1 MNKVVRAK
9 NVSVTISIATNT
21 AALFATN
28 ALRSTEGGLATSVE
42 RLSTGKRINSAKDDA
57 AALAS
62 SNRLLSR
69 LNAGDVAVR
78 NINDALSFLQTADSI
93 ADIVVSQLQRI
104 RELGIQALN
113 TALNANDR
121 QALQEEVSQIFSQAL
136 AAQNQAQF
144 NNQLL
149 LDGSF
154 SQKTIQVGSESNQS
168 ISLSLPV
175 LIATTTSTPRSHAEY
190 TSSFIMNSIYP
201 GELSINGTSVPSTQ
215 DGPSIYQ
222 GSATAYAHAVAIN
235 SVSGIT
241 GVSANASTKNSI
253 QYSSSGS
260 GTTIPAGGVIINGV
274 SVPSVSGVTRQDL
287 INDFITKVNSVSALT
302 GGITAG
308 SEVISGQNY
317 FYLYSDNGTLIQRN
331 QSAPGYWDSIFGT
344 VVSVPSTQLGRVVL
358 NNAPSVSPAPSIVI
372 GGSNPA
378 NRGYTAGTYSATVS
392 DTPLEGLT
400 GYTSPDITSTA
411 SANQTIETVDS
422 IINRVTGIRGQI
434 GANLSRLDYA
444 ASHIKD
450 SAGIMSMARSKT
462 MDADFAEETS
472 KLARSQIIQQ
482 AATAIITQANM
493 SEGTVIALLLNR

>member
-1 MNKVVRAK
+1 M
-9 NVSVTISIATNT
+9 SVTLSIATNT
-21 AALFATN
+21 TASFATN

-62 SNRLLSR
+62 SDRLLSR

-78 NINDALSFLQTADSI
+78 NINDALSFLQTADSV

-154 SQKTIQVGSESNQS
+154 SQKTIQVGSEINQS

-175 LIATTTSTPRSHAEY
+175 LIATTTQSPRSHAEVIS
-190 TSSFIMNSIYP
+190 TNVGSATFSND
-201 GELSINGTSVPSTQ
+201 LVINGTPIPNSSDTA
-215 DGPSIYQ
+215 GANPSIAKNAN
-222 GSATAYAHAVAIN
+222 SAYVKAQAIN
-235 SVSGIT
+235 SVSNIT
-241 GVSANASTKNSI
+241 GVTASAYTKVAI
-253 QYSSSGS
+253 GISSGYGATISS
-260 GTTIPAGGVIINGV
+260 GAITINGV
-274 SVPSVSGVTRQDL
+274 GIPSSTGSNQQNL
-287 INDFITKVNSVSALT
+287 INDFIDKVNSVYSST
-302 GGITAG
+302 GVTAYK
-308 SEVISGQNY
+308 ETVSGQNY
-317 FYLYSDNGTLIQRN
+317 ISFYSDDGSNIYYSGGSSWVPLLGFSMGNVLQPGNIKIQ
-331 QSAPGYWDSIFGT
+331 
-344 VVSVPSTQLGRVVL
+344 
-358 NNAPSVSPAPSIVI
+358 NAPSVSPAPSIVI
-372 GGSNPA
+372 GGNNP
-378 NRGYTAGTYSATVS
+378 NRSGFTAGTYSASVT
-392 DTPLEGLT
+392 DTPLESLT

-411 SANQTIETVDS
+411 SANQTIGTVDS

-434 GANLSRLDYA
+434 GANLSQLDYA
-444 ASHIKD
+444 ASYIKD
-450 SAGIMSMARSKT
+450 SVGNMSVARSKIT
-462 MDADFAEETS
+462 DADFAEETS

>member
-1 MNKVVRAK
+1 VPN
-9 NVSVTISIATNT
+9 TIVTNT
-21 AALFATN
+21 STTFATN
-28 ALRSTEGGLATSVE
+28 ALRSQEVGLATSVE

-57 AALAS
+57 AGLAS
-62 SNRLLSR
+62 SDRQLSR

-78 NINDALSFLQTADSI
+78 NINDAISFLQTADNV
-93 ADIVVSQLQRI
+93 ADIVVSQLQRKS
-104 RELGIQALN
+104 ELGIQALN

-121 QALQEEVSQIFSQAL
+121 QALQEEVSQIFTQTL

-154 SQKTIQVGSESNQS
+154 SQKTIQVGSEVNQS

-175 LIATTTSTPRSHAEY
+175 LIATTTQSPRSHAEVIS
-190 TSSFIMNSIYP
+190 TTVGSATFSND
-201 GELSINGTSVPSTQ
+201 LVINGTPIPDSGTVA
-215 DGPSIYQ
+215 GANPSIAKNAN
-222 GSATAYAHAVAIN
+222 SAYVKAQAIN
-235 SVSGIT
+235 SVSSSTGVTASAYTKVLIGIT
-241 GVSANASTKNSI
+241 ANGSGATIANGAITVNGVGI
-253 QYSSSGS
+253 PSSSGS
-260 GTTIPAGGVIINGV
+260 N
-274 SVPSVSGVTRQDL
+274 QQNL
-287 INDFITKVNSVSALT
+287 INDFISKVNSVSSST
-302 GGITAG
+302 GVTANR
-308 SEVISGQNY
+308 ETISGTNY
-317 FYLYSDNGTLIQRN
+317 ITLYSDDGSNIYYTGNSSWYPILGFSMSYVLQPGKIQI
-331 QSAPGYWDSIFGT
+331 Q
-344 VVSVPSTQLGRVVL
+344 
-358 NNAPSVSPAPSIVI
+358 NAPSVSPAPSIVI
-372 GGSNPA
+372 GGNNPSRA
-378 NRGYTAGTYSATVS
+378 GFTAGTYSATVS

-411 SANQTIETVDS
+411 SANQTIGTVDS